1 MARKTVLLLGDS
13 ILDNQPYTGGAP
25 DTATHLR
32 SLLGA
37 HWTVELLARDG
48 AIMSDVP
55 GQIRR
60 MPTRD
65 AVAFVSI
72 GGNDLTQHI
81 ELLARSSTN
90 AEAVLG
96 ELLAIADRFSARYD
110 EVARSVAA
118 AAERTVLCTIYEVQ
132 LEPRHFAE
140 LARVP
145 LAVLN
150 DRIIRIAARLGL
162 EVLELRDVCTSAS
175 DFVMQI
181 EPSARGARKIAD
193 AIADVLR
200 DGPDVRTARIH
211 SAA

>member
-1 MARKTVLLLGDS
+1 MAQRTVLLLGDS
-13 ILDNQPYTGGAP
+13 ILDNQPYTGGSP

-48 AIMSDVP
+48 AIMSDISS
-55 GQIRR
+55 QLRR
-60 MPTRD
+60 IPTRD
-65 AVAFVSI
+65 AAAFVSI

-90 AEAVLG
+90 AEAVLA
-96 ELLAIADRFSARYD
+96 ELLEVADRFSSRYD
-110 EVARSVAA
+110 DVARSVAA
-118 AAERTVLCTIYEVQ
+118 AAKRTVLCTIYEVR
-132 LEPRHFAE
+132 LEPRPLAE
-140 LARVP
+140 IARVP

-175 DFVMQI
+175 DFVLQI

-193 AIADVLR
+193 AIANVLH
-200 DGPDVRTARIH
+200 DEPSVRTARIH

>member
-1 MARKTVLLLGDS
+1 MSLRTVLLLGDS

-37 HWTVELLARDG
+37 QWTVELLARDG
-48 AIMSDVP
+48 ATMSDMSSQLRSV
-55 GQIRR
+55 
-60 MPTRD
+60 PTRD

-96 ELLAIADRFSARYD
+96 ELLEVADRFSLRYD

-132 LEPRHFAE
+132 LEPRRFAA

-145 LAVLN
+145 LGVLN

-181 EPSARGARKIAD
+181 EPSARGAAKIAD
-193 AIADVLR
+193 GIANVLR
-200 DGPDVRTARIH
+200 DAPGVRTARIH
-211 SAA
+211 STA

>member
-1 MARKTVLLLGDS
+1 MARQTVLLMGDS
-13 ILDNQPYTGGAP
+13 ILDNQPYTSGAP

-32 SLLGA
+32 SILGA
-37 HWTVELLARDG
+37 EWTVELLARDG
-48 AIMSDVP
+48 AIMSDMSS
-55 GQIRR
+55 QLRR
-60 MPTRD
+60 SPARD

-72 GGNDLTQHI
+72 GGNDLTQHMD
-81 ELLARSSTN
+81 LLARTSTS

-96 ELLAIADRFSARYD
+96 ELLAIADRFTAEYD
-110 EVARSVAA
+110 DVARSVAA
-118 AAERTVLCTIYEVQ
+118 AAGRTVLCTIYEVQ
-132 LEPRHFAE
+132 LEPRHFAD

-181 EPSARGARKIAD
+181 EPSASGARKIAV

-200 DGPDVRTARIH
+200 AGPGVRTARIH
-211 SAA
+211 SA